1 MEVRKLHRYN
11 LAFSTTRDALP
22 VGNPLKGPDPM
33 SVKLRKRMDALKK
46 KGISAGDTNMQSEL
60 TKQRT
65 IRVGTKTGG
74 NLLLEYSFVIEDGKI
89 VLIRKSP
96 SDYPMANEDAMLK
109 RANFE
114 GWIPQGSDAHL
125 LRKGTLNCHSGIC
138 ELVLHPM

>member
-1 MEVRKLHRYN
+1 
-11 LAFSTTRDALP
+11 
-22 VGNPLKGPDPM
+22 
-33 SVKLRKRMDALKK
+33 MDAMKK
-46 KGISAGDTNMQSEL
+46 KGISAADTNMQSEH

-74 NLLLEYSFVIEDGKI
+74 NLLLEYSFDIEDGKI

-138 ELVLHPM
+138 EVVLHPM

>member
-1 MEVRKLHRYN
+1 
-11 LAFSTTRDALP
+11 
-22 VGNPLKGPDPM
+22 
-33 SVKLRKRMDALKK
+33 MDALKK

-74 NLLLEYSFVIEDGKI
+74 NLLSEYSFVIANGKI
-89 VLIRKSP
+89 VLTRKSP
-96 SDYPMANEDAMLK
+96 SDHPIASEDAMLK
-109 RANFE
+109 RAGFE

-138 ELVLHPM
+138 ELVLYPM